1 MSGQES
7 SQTVVEVQIAPVL
20 VEPER
25 QDVGPSDPLL
35 IQRLEETAA
44 ATLRHEGT
52 SGELALVLTDDPS
65 IQELNRDFLGEDAP
79 TDVLSFSALEEA
91 GPFVTAPGA
100 GGYLGDVIISYPR
113 AVQQAREQGHA
124 VELELNLLV
133 VHGILH
139 LLGYDHAE
147 ADEKRAMWAVQR
159 SVLDQ
164 LHLAHVEPTEGD

>member
-1 MSGQES
+1 MSGQEPF
-7 SQTVVEVQIAPVL
+7 QVVVEVQIAPVL
-20 VEPER
+20 VEPDR
-25 QDVGPSDPLL
+25 QDVGPIDPQL
-35 IQRLEETAA
+35 IQRLEATAA
-44 ATLRHEGT
+44 ATLRHEGR

-91 GPFVTAPGA
+91 GPFVTAPEA

-124 VELELNLLV
+124 VELELDLLV

-139 LLGYDHAE
+139 LLDYDHATAE
-147 ADEKRAMWAVQR
+147 DKALMWSHQER
-159 SVLDQ
+159 ILFSLS
-164 LHLAHVEPTEGD
+164 P